1 MANVLGCSVGS
12 GSVRKPGKRT
22 FSWVDEEIM
31 KVRNPFAGLLAL
43 FFVVAWCLSGSAAFA
58 KPLVPLRTAWL
69 GEHETFL
76 VWYAREK
83 GWDKAEGLDLELLP
97 FESGKNVIDEMQS
110 SNWAIAGVGAMP
122 ALTASLSSRLYIVGI
137 GNDESASNAIF
148 TRADSPILKMKG
160 FNPNCPEVYG
170 NPGSVRGKTFI
181 VPKGT
186 SAHYMLSRWLH
197 VLGLNERDVNIV
209 DMQPSEAMKAFADGQ
224 GDAIA
229 LWAPQTFE
237 AEKLG
242 LSPLARI
249 VGHTTHAGV
258 PAQFPSAPV
267 GAMNKLFAKTGWTA
281 TNVDLYEIN
290 EAFAVVTMAAI
301 HDLKLDPAKVNIHG
315 GACALGHP
323 IGASGARIVVT
334 LLGALRK
341 YGLKRGVAS
350 LCIGGGEATALA
362 VEML

>member
-122 ALTASLSSRLYIVGI
+122 ALTASLSSRL
-137 GNDESASNAIF
+137 
-148 TRADSPILKMKG
+148 
-160 FNPNCPEVYG
+160 
-170 NPGSVRGKTFI
+170 
-181 VPKGT
+181 
-186 SAHYMLSRWLH
+186 H

-242 LSPLARI
+242 LKTVAHSSDCNARQPILLVANMDYANKHKGDIVAFLRVYLRSVDMMKKTPAEDLADDYMRFYNAWTGKTMTREEAIRDIKDHPVYALDQQLDMFKQSYGTSELREWLHDIVSFQNETGELDRRDLARLERLHYVTDI
-249 VGHTTHAGV
+249 YL
-258 PAQFPSAPV
+258 
-267 GAMNKLFAKTGWTA
+267 K
-281 TNVDLYEIN
+281 
-290 EAFAVVTMAAI
+290 AVKA
-301 HDLKLDPAKVNIHG
+301 PAK
-315 GACALGHP
+315 
-323 IGASGARIVVT
+323 
-334 LLGALRK
+334 K
-341 YGLKRGVAS
+341 
-350 LCIGGGEATALA
+350 
-362 VEML
+362 

>member
-237 AEKLG
+237 AE
-242 LSPLARI
+242 S
-249 VGHTTHAGV
+249 
-258 PAQFPSAPV
+258 SA
-267 GAMNKLFAKTGWTA
+267 
-281 TNVDLYEIN
+281 
-290 EAFAVVTMAAI
+290 
-301 HDLKLDPAKVNIHG
+301 
-315 GACALGHP
+315 
-323 IGASGARIVVT
+323 
-334 LLGALRK
+334 
-341 YGLKRGVAS
+341 
-350 LCIGGGEATALA
+350 
-362 VEML
+362 